1 MATVPYTQ
9 WQPFVQVYVPDCP
22 KALIIEAIRQACI
35 EFCQYSRFWR
45 KELDAFYTVA
55 TDEEYE
61 LITPTDSTIADILL
75 IKVNKE
81 PLEAKTQDDL
91 ESIYSE
97 WREQNGKPKYFF
109 MRDKTSIVFVPIPD
123 AAYPVRLL
131 VALKPTQIAQGVDS
145 IIFEEHKEAIKFGAL
160 AYLMMMPNKE
170 WSDQNGSVF
179 YKQQFIELSTKAK
192 TIAEQGFNLRK
203 SFRVKPNYF

>member
-22 KALIIEAIRQACI
+22 QALIVEAVRQSCI
-35 EFCQYSRFWR
+35 EFCQESRFWR

-55 TDEEYE
+55 TDAEYE
-61 LITPTDSTIADILL
+61 LTPPTDSAIADILV

-81 PLEAKTQDDL
+81 PVEPKTQDDL
-91 ESIYSE
+91 EAIYSE

-109 MRDKTSIVFVPIPD
+109 MRDKTNIVLVPIPD

-131 VALKPTQIAQGVDS
+131 VALKPTQTAQGVDL

-160 AYLMMMPNKE
+160 AYLMMMPNVA
-170 WSDQNGSVF
+170 WTDQQSSIF
-179 YKQQFIELSTKAK
+179 YKQQFEEKTNKAK
-192 TIAEQGFNLRK
+192 VKAEQGFNLRK
-203 SFRVKPNYF
+203 SFRVKPNYL